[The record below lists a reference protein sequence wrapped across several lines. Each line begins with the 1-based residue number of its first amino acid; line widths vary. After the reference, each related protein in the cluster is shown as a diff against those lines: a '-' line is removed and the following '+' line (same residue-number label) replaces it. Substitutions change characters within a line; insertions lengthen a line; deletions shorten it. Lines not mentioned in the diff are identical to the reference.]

1 MPKNMFL
8 LKNII
13 DPDYQTILSV
23 EEKEKINDYLRQMHT
38 GAPDGSTDG
47 EWQSDGMGYYVHWHI
62 IENLEPEERYPYQLA
77 LIEDATV
84 WLAIYPNNYMVQ
96 ETISGLKLEP

>member
-13 DPDYQTILSV
+13 DPDYQISLSV
-23 EEKEKINDYLRQMHT
+23 EEKEQVNDYLRQMHT
-38 GAPDGSTDG
+38 GAPDGNIDG
-47 EWQSDGMGYYVHWHI
+47 EWQSDGMGYYVHLHI
-62 IENLEPEERYPYQLA
+62 IENLEQEERYAYQLA

-84 WLAIYPNNYMVQ
+84 WLAVYPNNYMVQ
-96 ETISGLKLEP
+96 ETISRLKLQP